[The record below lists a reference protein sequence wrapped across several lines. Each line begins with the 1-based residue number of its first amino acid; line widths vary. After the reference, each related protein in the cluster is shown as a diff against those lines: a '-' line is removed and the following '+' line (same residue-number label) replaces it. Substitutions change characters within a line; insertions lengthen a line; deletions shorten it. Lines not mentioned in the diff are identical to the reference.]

1 MSASNRSPLH
11 TPTKATTT
19 MTLRSSPRK
28 RLYTPEQKH
37 SSPERLNNNNSP
49 RLLNSSFN
57 STSYSPQS
65 KRSRTPVTPIAQLNQ
80 KASLTRL
87 LKGLSNSQLINI
99 VQSLVDDE
107 PQLEKKVRSSL
118 PTPDTRPLE
127 EQLINLKKNIFK
139 SLPTSRLVKATDSVA
154 HSRVATHLST
164 FKKTIID
171 QSRILNDSENWDA
184 LLDYCLLAWNYV
196 KSTPIWENNNH
207 NAMRRS
213 CFKVLSWHCL
223 CAIKSG
229 GVLLGEQRLNEF
241 DSNIQSMKNDCDDI
255 GLCVSYLNDIINNL
269 HNQTI

>member
-1 MSASNRSPLH
+1 
-11 TPTKATTT
+11 

-28 RLYTPEQKH
+28 RLYTPDHKH
-37 SSPERLNNNNSP
+37 SSPERVNLNNSINSP
-49 RLLNSSFN
+49 RLLNASFN
-57 STSYSPQS
+57 MMAYSPQS
-65 KRSRTPVTPIAQLNQ
+65 KRARTPATPIAQLNN
-80 KASLTRL
+80 KTSLNRL
-87 LKGLSNSQLINI
+87 LKGLSNAQLINI

-107 PQLEKKVRSSL
+107 PQLERKVRSNL

-127 EQLINLKKNIFK
+127 EQLIVLKKNIFK

-154 HSRVATHLST
+154 HSRVATHLAT

-171 QSRILNDSENWDA
+171 QSRMLNDSENWDA

-229 GVLLGEQRLNEF
+229 GVLLGEQRLSEF
-241 DSNIQSMKNDCDDI
+241 YSNIQCMKNDCDDI
-255 GLCVSYLNDIINNL
+255 GLCVASLNDIISNI